1 MPFRQHTGTI
11 DSIFIGGFF
20 HYLHVFLSYFR
31 LTIFS
36 PSPSLLERHQL
47 FLLSVPESIIYKLAE
62 IGVKERNGEYT
73 VPEIWRH
80 PEVNGFV
87 PADRN

>member
-1 MPFRQHTGTI
+1 MGNGVI
-11 DSIFIGGFF
+11 
-20 HYLHVFLSYFR
+20 
-31 LTIFS
+31 
-36 PSPSLLERHQL
+36 LLIVRKNVH
-47 FLLSVPESIIYKLAE
+47 FTKLAE
-62 IGVKERNGEYT
+62 IGAKERNGEHT